1 MRIGSQWP
9 SRLPTLGITLGV
21 LALLVLAGALALAGC
36 GSSTTINAVPAASTV
51 PTVAPNV
58 AATVSPTNTISAP
71 TNTPSGSQ
79 AAVSVL
85 GGYGGFSFSPS
96 VLTIKVGTT
105 VTWTNTSS
113 APHTVTSDT
122 GAFNGSLGGSG
133 ATFKFTFTRAGTF
146 SYHCSIHPY
155 MKATITVTT

>member
-1 MRIGSQWP
+1 VRIGLRWP
-9 SRLPTLGITLGV
+9 SRLHTLGV
-21 LALLVLAGALALAGC
+21 LALLAGALMLAGC
-36 GSSTTINAVPAASTV
+36 GSSTTAQAAATATTA
-51 PTVAPNV
+51 PTVAPTV
-58 AATVSPTNTISAP
+58 APTSTIAAP
-71 TNTPSGSQ
+71 TNTPSSSQ

-85 GGYGGFSFSPS
+85 GGYGSFSFSPS
-96 VLTIKVGTT
+96 AMTIKVGTT
-105 VTWTNTSS
+105 VTWTNKSS

-122 GAFNGSLGGSG
+122 GAFNGSLGESG